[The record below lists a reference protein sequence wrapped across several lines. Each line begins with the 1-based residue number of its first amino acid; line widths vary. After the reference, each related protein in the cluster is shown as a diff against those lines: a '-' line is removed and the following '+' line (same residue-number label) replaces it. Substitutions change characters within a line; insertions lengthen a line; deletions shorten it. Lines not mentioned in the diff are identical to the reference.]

1 MNKLELN
8 FDNEI
13 ERVGILAYAD
23 ELSITDPEK
32 SEPIFDE
39 LNKGDY
45 VKCKMME
52 VIQEN
57 NMLKQENTI
66 LAEELKD
73 TVEKLNG
80 LSK

>member
-1 MNKLELN
+1 MKIEL
-8 FDNEI
+8 DYLDPI

-32 SEPIFDE
+32 ADPIFDE

-52 VIQEN
+52 LMSEN
-57 NMLKQENTI
+57 NMLKKYI
-66 LAEELKD
+66 KELTEVQSED
-73 TVEKLNG
+73 
-80 LSK
+80 